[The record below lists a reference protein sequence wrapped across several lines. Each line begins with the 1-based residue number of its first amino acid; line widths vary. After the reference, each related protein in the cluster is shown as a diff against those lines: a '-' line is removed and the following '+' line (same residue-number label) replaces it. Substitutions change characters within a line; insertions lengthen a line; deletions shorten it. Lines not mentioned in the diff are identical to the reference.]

1 MDIILL
7 QNIDKVGSKHTVVTV
22 KDGFARNFLIPKG
35 MAVIANKSNMKQL
48 DSLRAKE
55 DAVEAEAK
63 AKAEIIAAQLATA
76 VLKIGAKVGET
87 GKIFGSVTNVQIA
100 KAIAD
105 AHNIEIERKY
115 IELEDE
121 VKTIGVYHATVTL
134 HKDVVTKVEFEVVEE

>member
-7 QNIDKVGSKHTVVTV
+7 QNIDKVGSKHEVVTV
-22 KDGFARNFLIPKG
+22 KNGYARNFLIPKG

-48 DSLRAKE
+48 DALRAKA
-55 DAVEAEAK
+55 DAAEAEAR
-63 AKAEIIAAQLATA
+63 AKAQIIADQLATA

-105 AHNIEIERKY
+105 AHGIEIERKH

-134 HKDVVTKVEFEVVEE
+134 HKDVVKKVEFEVVEE

>member
-7 QNIDKVGSKHTVVTV
+7 QNIDKVGSKHSVVTV
-22 KDGFARNFLIPKG
+22 KNGYARNFLIPKG

-48 DSLRAKE
+48 DSLRSKE
-55 DAVEAEAK
+55 SAVEAEAK
-63 AKAEIIAAQLATA
+63 GKAEIIASQLSTT

-87 GKIFGSVTNVQIA
+87 GKIFGSVTSVQIE

-105 AHNIEIERKY
+105 AHNVTIERKQV
-115 IELEDE
+115 ELEDE
-121 VKTIGVYHATVTL
+121 VKTIGVYHAKVTL

>member
-7 QNIDKVGSKHTVVTV
+7 QNIDKVGSKHSVVTV
-22 KDGFARNFLIPKG
+22 KDGYARNFLIPKG

-48 DSLRAKE
+48 DSLRDKE
-55 DAVEAEAK
+55 NAVEAEARV
-63 AKAEIIAAQLATA
+63 KAEAVAEQLGTA

-87 GKIFGSVTNVQIA
+87 GKIFGSVTSVQIA

-105 AHNIEIERKY
+105 IHKIDIERKY

-134 HKDVVTKVEFEVVEE
+134 HKDVIKKVEFEVIEE